1 MREASNMSL
10 RSRYFLKPLF
20 VCVSQIVWQ
29 FIFVLSISC
38 WRFIPSIPYFAKASD
53 VLDRTR
59 WFWLVDVPKPSL
71 TNTSIIISLVQ
82 IIAFTEII
90 SCTILSYKCLKSIWM
105 HGNAKT
111 KCISVVVVITGLLLS
126 FLFEY
131 RMYTNFIDMSEYYYL
146 WQSIFS
152 IEVYS
157 IMAFLVWVV
166 KIASVKAMR

>member
-1 MREASNMSL
+1 
-10 RSRYFLKPLF
+10 
-20 VCVSQIVWQ
+20 
-29 FIFVLSISC
+29 
-38 WRFIPSIPYFAKASD
+38 
-53 VLDRTR
+53 
-59 WFWLVDVPKPSL
+59 
-71 TNTSIIISLVQ
+71 
-82 IIAFTEII
+82 
-90 SCTILSYKCLKSIWM
+90 M